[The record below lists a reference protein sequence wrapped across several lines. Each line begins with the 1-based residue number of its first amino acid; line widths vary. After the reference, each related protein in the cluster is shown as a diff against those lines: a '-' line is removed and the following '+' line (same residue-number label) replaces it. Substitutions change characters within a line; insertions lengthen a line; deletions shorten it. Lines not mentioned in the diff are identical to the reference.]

1 VLKWQVNRKENS
13 VNTVDHDENASM
25 EDALE
30 SLKDEAREEGYQQGY
45 LDALN
50 DVELHSY
57 GGACVIT
64 NKLRKMVTSK

>member
-1 VLKWQVNRKENS
+1 MSVFCNSRKEMLDDDDN
-13 VNTVDHDENASM
+13 
-25 EDALE
+25 DALE